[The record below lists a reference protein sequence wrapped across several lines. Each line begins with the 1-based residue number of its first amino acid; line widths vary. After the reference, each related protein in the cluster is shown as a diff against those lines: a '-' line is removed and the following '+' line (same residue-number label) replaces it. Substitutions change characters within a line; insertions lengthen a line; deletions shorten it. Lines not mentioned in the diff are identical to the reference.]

1 MQVRVCMSMCEC
13 GECTCM
19 VRGEMLAGAG
29 RADGRGDCP
38 RMDGYMAWLAAS
50 QIEHSTYA
58 GHPAYSR
65 YDCRQPCFKGV
76 S

>member
-1 MQVRVCMSMCEC
+1 MAIPIRGGLMQVGLSDLDASANAVHMDAFMHW
-13 GECTCM
+13 
-19 VRGEMLAGAG
+19 RGDA
-29 RADGRGDCP
+29 RGDC
-38 RMDGYMAWLAAS
+38 YMPWLTAA

-65 YDCRQPCFKGV
+65 YDCRLPSFRPV